1 MSAFKYPGGCLRSV
15 CMDPTIDSPTGAT
28 AHASFSNSRLIHSF
42 SRHDTVKL
50 DESNFVQWQFQI
62 RLIVEGYDL
71 QGFLDGSI
79 PIPLKVVTMPNGT
92 LASNPD
98 AALFTQQD
106 RLLASAASHL
116 FVASSVEKV
125 AQIRHDLH
133 AVRKGGSTV
142 KEYVSKI
149 KTLCALLEASGSE
162 VSEAEKVE
170 VLLGGLP
177 PEFDSVFMLVSISS
191 ESLPFQ
197 KLVDVLMA
205 FESRQTRAVHD
216 VPMVA
221 HVVKTPADFDLRSV
235 RGGRSST
242 GARGGR
248 ATVAG
253 GGAARVRGYQSLP
266 CPEGGQWVWQHPPSV
281 RDYPQPNWAGLST
294 GPIGAFHAPR
304 MSAPRA
310 CAPGAYA
317 RPSRPV
323 VGPEAQFYTPAPRP
337 NVTDHMFGQI
347 DQQNGLTHGSQYV
360 SQQSPGSP
368 VANFVGVPTA
378 PPEAPWRTKPRARV
392 FDVDNF
398 QNIGLPY
405 IPDFC
410 ASNFSDSSQFDS
422 SHVPTQVGSSSWY
435 PDSGASHHVCQNAA
449 DLNTT
454 TPYSGTSELLMGNGF
469 PTKIL
474 SVGDTVISTN
484 SKLLQLTNVLC
495 VPSIRKNL
503 LSVSQFAKDNS
514 CFLNFTRL
522 TVAQVHNISF
532 QASQLVPD
540 DFTLWHN
547 RLGHPSARIKG
558 KSHKLPFPS
567 SSTEYVEL
575 FELVVS
581 DLWGPASVACEGN
594 LYYVSF
600 VDMSSRFT
608 WGGEFRAFAS
618 VLAEQGIIHRLSCPH
633 TSEQNGVAE
642 WKHRHIVE
650 TGLTLP
656 TPVLQGQS
664 PYQKLYGCVPQYS
677 HLRVFGC
684 CCFPYLRP
692 FVGHKLDFRS
702 QPCKFLGYSS
712 QHKGYF
718 CLTPDGRVIVS
729 RHVVFDEH
737 QFLSLSSLSD
747 HGDSSRQSATYIPVV
762 QVFPSRSLNPQTPP
776 LHVASTP
783 SSVPDSTCAAVNS
796 GVDSSFDTCVSP
808 ADVTASTDTDVS
820 GAFRDSESAPLL
832 SSEHLISGQV
842 PCMSSRNIHAMVTR
856 SKVGIFKPKA
866 LAAEAVDFE
875 PSVIDEAL
883 AHPDWKVATQA
894 EFDALLA
901 NSTWELIKRNP
912 DGSVSRRK
920 ARLVAKGCSQVDVN
934 NAFLNGDLDNEV
946 FMHQPPGFVQFDS
959 AGQPLVCRLKK
970 ALLTTE
976 VVLYILVYVD
986 DIIITGN
993 DSAVIARFV
1002 DQLNAEFAL
1011 KDIGDLHYF
1020 LGLEVTRSSTGCLHL
1035 CQKKYVRDLLVRSSL
1050 SNAKPV
1056 HTPMISSPRLSK
1068 NDGDLLSDP
1077 TEYRSLV
1084 GALQYVVLTRPDI
1097 PYAINRICQF
1107 MHSPTTLYMV
1117 ALKCI
1122 LRYLCGTLDYGIV
1135 FRPSSRLAL
1144 VGYAD
1149 AN

>member
-1 MSAFKYPGGCLRSV
+1 
-15 CMDPTIDSPTGAT
+15 MDSTVESLTGAA

-71 QGFLDGSI
+71 QGLLDGSI
-79 PIPLKVVTMPNGT
+79 PSPPKVVTMTDGTFAPNLDT
-92 LASNPD
+92 
-98 AALFTQQD
+98 ALFTQQV
-106 RLLASAASHL
+106 RLLASWLLSTVNSSLLSYFISTKTACDIWSAASHL
-116 FVASSVEKV
+116 FAASSVEKV

-149 KTLCALLEASGSE
+149 KTLCVLLEASGSE
-162 VSEAEKVE
+162 VSEAEKVK

-205 FESRQTRAVHD
+205 FESQQTRVVRD

-221 HVVKTPADFDLRSV
+221 HVVETPADFDLRGV

-242 GARGGR
+242 GARSGR
-248 ATVAG
+248 GFRTRVQCQICNRLGHVAQRCYYRFDRDYGASDAAAVAG
-253 GGAARVRGYQSLP
+253 GGAARARGYQSLP
-266 CPEGGQWVWQHPPSV
+266 RPEGGQWVWQHPPVV

-310 CAPGAYA
+310 YAPGADA
-317 RPSRPV
+317 HPSRPV
-323 VGPEAQFYTPAPRP
+323 LGPEAQFYTAAPRP
-337 NVTDHMFGQI
+337 NVTDHMLGQI
-347 DQQNGLTHGSQYV
+347 DQQNGLTHGTQYV

-368 VANFVGVPTA
+368 VANFVGVPTG
-378 PPEAPWRTKPRARV
+378 PPEAPWRTKPRARD
-392 FDVDNF
+392 FDVDNS
-398 QNIGLPY
+398 QNIGLPR

-454 TPYSGTSELLMGNGF
+454 TPYSSTSELLMGNGF

-514 CFLNFTRL
+514 TQEILLRGQVHDGLYHFSVASPGSSTK
-522 TVAQVHNISF
+522 VAQVHNIGF
-532 QASQLVPD
+532 QASQLVPN

-547 RLGHPSARIKG
+547 RLGHPSARIVTDVLNKCGIVSNNKNLSNICVACQKG

-608 WGGEFRAFAS
+608 WIYLIKRKSQAIDCFRQFQNLIATQFGKHIKKFQSDWGREFRAFAS

-642 WKHRHIVE
+642 RKHWHIVE
-650 TGLTLP
+650 TGLTLLAQANLSMKHWGYAFCSAVHLINRLL

-677 HLRVFGC
+677 HLRVFAC
-684 CCFPYLRP
+684 CCFPYLLP
-692 FVGHKLDFRS
+692 FVGHKLDFRP
-702 QPCKFLGYSS
+702 QPCTFLGYSS

-718 CLTPDGRVIVS
+718 CLTPDGRVIIS

-737 QFLSLSSLSD
+737 RFLSLSPLSD
-747 HGDSSRQSATYIPVV
+747 HGDYSRQSATYVPVV
-762 QVFPSRSLNPQTPP
+762 QVFPSRSLNSQTPP

-783 SSVPDSTCAAVNS
+783 SPVSDSACAAVNS
-796 GVDSSFDTCVSP
+796 RVDSSFDTCVSP
-808 ADVTASTDTDVS
+808 ADVTASPNTDVS

-832 SSEHLISGQV
+832 SSEHLI
-842 PCMSSRNIHAMVTR
+842 
-856 SKVGIFKPKA
+856 
-866 LAAEAVDFE
+866 
-875 PSVIDEAL
+875 
-883 AHPDWKVATQA
+883 
-894 EFDALLA
+894 
-901 NSTWELIKRNP
+901 
-912 DGSVSRRK
+912 
-920 ARLVAKGCSQVDVN
+920 
-934 NAFLNGDLDNEV
+934 
-946 FMHQPPGFVQFDS
+946 
-959 AGQPLVCRLKK
+959 
-970 ALLTTE
+970 
-976 VVLYILVYVD
+976 
-986 DIIITGN
+986 
-993 DSAVIARFV
+993 
-1002 DQLNAEFAL
+1002 
-1011 KDIGDLHYF
+1011 
-1020 LGLEVTRSSTGCLHL
+1020 
-1035 CQKKYVRDLLVRSSL
+1035 
-1050 SNAKPV
+1050 
-1056 HTPMISSPRLSK
+1056 
-1068 NDGDLLSDP
+1068 
-1077 TEYRSLV
+1077 
-1084 GALQYVVLTRPDI
+1084 
-1097 PYAINRICQF
+1097 
-1107 MHSPTTLYMV
+1107 
-1117 ALKCI
+1117 
-1122 LRYLCGTLDYGIV
+1122 
-1135 FRPSSRLAL
+1135 
-1144 VGYAD
+1144 
-1149 AN
+1149 